1 MIWNRVQGDLQ
12 GLKIAS
18 HGIEPDFFR
27 LQQCAQV
34 VDDLVFGQSAREAIY
49 KLAVFEH
56 KHCRDALD
64 LIFGSQARALIQ
76 VDFCEFYKSAVLRG
90 ELVHNRQ
97 QESAMAAPWRP
108 EKHQHG
114 AGKPDDFGVEYT
126 FVYVD
131 GVFGIGCRDMK
142 RRATLAADSPFS
154 ET

>member
-1 MIWNRVQGDLQ
+1 MQ
-12 GLKIAS
+12 
-18 HGIEPDFFR
+18 
-27 LQQCAQV
+27 LQQCAQA
-34 VDDLVFGQSAREAIY
+34 VDDPVFGNSAQQAVY
-49 KLAVFEH
+49 KLAVFEN
-56 KHCRDALD
+56 KHCGDALD
-64 LIFGSQARALIQ
+64 LISGSQARTLVQ
-76 VDFCEFYKSAVLRG
+76 VDFCEFYKPGVLFG
-90 ELVHNRQ
+90 EFVHDRQ
-97 QESAMAAPWRP
+97 QDSAMAAPWRP